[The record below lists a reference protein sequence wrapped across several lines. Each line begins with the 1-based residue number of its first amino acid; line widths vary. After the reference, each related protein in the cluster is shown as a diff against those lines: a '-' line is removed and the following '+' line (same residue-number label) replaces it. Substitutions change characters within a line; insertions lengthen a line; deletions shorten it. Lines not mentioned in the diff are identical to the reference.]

1 MPGLGS
7 CNLLLIARHTG
18 HQLLV
23 TNLSS
28 DQISWSCLKVF
39 CVSVCWQSL
48 DIRWRVVDLIVV
60 SPYLTSISL
69 DLVEISL
76 DFEKA
81 NLGEK
86 NDNMKWRTMTLK
98 GVSIESIKVELQKS
112 IIATQKLLLIELV
125 IGSVNSWFC
134 SLQVR

>member
-1 MPGLGS
+1 M
-7 CNLLLIARHTG
+7 
-18 HQLLV
+18 
-23 TNLSS
+23 
-28 DQISWSCLKVF
+28 
-39 CVSVCWQSL
+39 
-48 DIRWRVVDLIVV
+48 V

-112 IIATQKLLLIELV
+112 IIATQILLLIELV